1 MRSLA
6 STYPY
11 HLPNN
16 TVSERSAI
24 SVANDGTKFY
34 LLTNKDAPQYKLVS
48 VDLANPPEQRVFR
61 DVIPEDKGAHLEDVT
76 AVNHNNF
83 VVTYK
88 RNVRASPRLHIDQ
101 VL

>member
-1 MRSLA
+1 MAAVTSIRSPDFPQT
-6 STYPY
+6 S
-11 HLPNN
+11 
-16 TVSERSAI
+16 I
-24 SVANDGTKFY
+24 ANDGTKFY

-48 VDLANPPEQRVFR
+48 VDLADPPEQRVFR

-88 RNVRASPRLHIDQ
+88 RNVRPILPTLPSLI
-101 VL
+101 